1 MTDNTGLPTIMENNT
16 SERKNLVTPRPQSM
30 SQRARKA
37 PGVRNVVQS
46 FSIAPSRFVMPP
58 SSSSSSSVRQSGDK
72 FEKINLTMDPE

>member
-58 SSSSSSSVRQSGDK
+58 SSSSSVHQSGDK